1 MNAIYYFDRENLMPP
16 VHEVGNKAWSL
27 FMAKQKGFKTPEGI
41 CLSKNVYLEFIEST
55 GLDKYIITELGRK
68 SLEEMRW
75 EEMWDAALRIR
86 NQFLKT
92 ELPKQMADKIIN
104 AIYSQIPNKPL
115 VIRSSSLAEDGSGSS
130 FAGIHESFV
139 NVIGKEEILK
149 SIRLVWASLWSD
161 GALLYRKEMGVS
173 FNDSAMAVI
182 IQKLID
188 GEVSGIGFCQS
199 PNNNYEA
206 VIESI
211 YGLNKGLVDGDIEP
225 DRFVLNRETGKLK
238 DSHKSQHSKIVNTKK
253 QGGVSIVKQN
263 NKLSFSINKAQ
274 VHYIYKKMM
283 KLESL
288 FDAPQDVEWTLKN
301 NIFHLLQSRPITLL
315 NDDEKKWNLSL
326 KRSFENLSQLA
337 IRIEEE
343 ILPAMESEA
352 NQLYAVRFFELS
364 NKELIEEI
372 KKRQEIFTR
381 WNAIYWDE
389 CIPFAHGVR
398 LFGVLYN
405 DMVKP
410 DDPFEFIKL
419 LMPNKMESTTRNNK
433 IAAAVDALKKQDHT
447 LNISNIDNNTELK
460 HLIDLISRNIQPI
473 MGEEK
478 LDDEQIKDV
487 IAKYVDASY
496 SMSSIKQNHQ
506 NKEQSFITAF
516 NENDQ
521 SFAKEALKLAKKSY
535 QLRDD
540 DNIYLGKVY
549 AALAD
554 SIKETNDR
562 FKDRF
567 HNIDLV
573 KNAEEAIKALKFPDY
588 KPEIKPETHAKNETW
603 KINVRQMRGQPA
615 SKGIARGNARVIQ
628 TNKDLLKVKKDEILV
643 CDSIDPN
650 MTFVIPLVSAIVERR
665 GGMLVHGAIIARE
678 YGISCVTGIPDAT
691 VLIQTGDDVTVDGF
705 YGLVTNHS
713 RTLEP

>member
-1 MNAIYYFDRENLMPP
+1 MNAIYYFDIKNLMPP
-16 VHEVGNKAWSL
+16 VNEVGNKAWSL

-41 CLSKNVYLEFIEST
+41 CLSKSLYLEFIEST
-55 GLDKYIITELGRK
+55 GLDKYIITELARK

-86 NQFLKT
+86 NQFLKA
-92 ELPKQMADKIIN
+92 ELPTQMADKIIK
-104 AIYSQIPNKPL
+104 AINSQIPNKPL

-139 NVIGKEEILK
+139 NVIGKDEILK

-173 FNDSAMAVI
+173 FDDSAMAVI
-182 IQKLID
+182 IQELID

-225 DRFVLNRETGKLK
+225 DRFVLNRQTGKLK

-253 QGGVSIVKQN
+253 QGGVSIVKQPT
-263 NKLSFSINKAQ
+263 KLSFSIDKAQ
-274 VHYIYKKMM
+274 VQYIYKKMM

-326 KRSFENLSQLA
+326 KRSFDNLSQLA
-337 IRIEEE
+337 IRIEHE

-352 NQLYAVRFFELS
+352 NQLNAVRIFELS
-364 NKELIEEI
+364 NPELIEEI
-372 KKRQEIFTR
+372 KKRQETFTR
-381 WNAIYWDE
+381 WNSIYWDE

-419 LMPNKMESTTRNNK
+419 LMPIKMESTTRNNK
-433 IAAAVDALKKQDHT
+433 IAAAVDAMKKQDHT

-460 HLIDLISRNIQPI
+460 HLIDLIGENIQPI

-478 LDDEQIKDV
+478 LNDKQIKDV
-487 IAKYVDASY
+487 IAKYVDGSY

-506 NKEQSFITAF
+506 NKEQNFITAF
-516 NENDQ
+516 NKNDQ
-521 SFAKEALKLAKKSY
+521 SFAEKVLKLAKKSY

-554 SIKETNDR
+554 SIKETNVR

-573 KNAEEAIKALKFPDY
+573 KNAEEAIKALKFPNY
-588 KPEIKPETHAKNETW
+588 EPEIKPETHAKNQAW

-628 TNKDLLKVKKDEILV
+628 TNKDLLKVKKDEVLV

-678 YGISCVTGIPDAT
+678 YGIACVTGIPDAT
-691 VLIQTGDDVTVDGF
+691 AIIQTGDDVTVDGF